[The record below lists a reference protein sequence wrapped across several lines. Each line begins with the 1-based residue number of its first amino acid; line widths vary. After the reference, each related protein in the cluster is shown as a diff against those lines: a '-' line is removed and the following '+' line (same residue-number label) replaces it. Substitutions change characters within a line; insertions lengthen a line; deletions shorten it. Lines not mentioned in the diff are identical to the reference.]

1 VRLRHPDGTT
11 VHLAYCSNVHPA
23 EDLAGIHEQ
32 LRRFVGPVRAE
43 LGVDRLGLGLWLP
56 AQAAGRLAADPAAVA
71 ALRALLEEQGLEVV
85 TLNAF
90 PYGGFHDPVVKHRV
104 YRPDWTE
111 RERLDYTL
119 DAAQVLAGLL
129 PEDAARGSISTLP
142 LAWHTP
148 WSPERA
154 AAARAHL
161 AELATGLARLRDRT
175 GRTVRVGFEPEP
187 GCVVET
193 TTDAVR
199 ELSDIDTELL
209 GVCVDTCH
217 LATAFEEPAP
227 AVARLRDA
235 GLPVVKSQVSA
246 ALHVADPASAP
257 ARALLAD
264 FVEDRFLHQVREP
277 SQDGVLGRDDL
288 PDALDRD
295 PLPGREPWRI
305 HFHLP
310 LHSAPRDPLGSTAAE
325 LTESLR
331 ELVGGE
337 HPLTDHLE
345 VETYTWT
352 VLPADQ
358 RPADDAGLV
367 TGIAAEMRY
376 AREQLVSLGLED
388 A

>member
-1 VRLRHPDGTT
+1 MRLRHRDGTT

-32 LRRFVGPVRAE
+32 LRRFAGPVRAE
-43 LGVDRLGLGLWLP
+43 LGVQRLGLGLWLP
-56 AQAAGRLAADPAAVA
+56 AEAAGRLAADPAEID
-71 ALRALLEEQGLEVV
+71 ALRAVLDEQGLEVV

-90 PYGGFHDPVVKHRV
+90 PYGGFHAPVVKHRV

-111 RERLDYTL
+111 RERLQYTL
-119 DAAQVLAGLL
+119 DAAEVLVRLL
-129 PEDAARGSISTLP
+129 PDDAARGSISTLP

-148 WSPERA
+148 WSPEA
-154 AAARAHL
+154 AQAARANL
-161 AELATGLARLRDRT
+161 DELAAGLARLHDRT
-175 GRTVRVGFEPEP
+175 GRLVRVGFEPEP

-199 ELSDIDTELL
+199 ELAGIDTEHL

-217 LATAFEEPAP
+217 LATAFEEPA
-227 AVARLRDA
+227 AAMARLAGA
-235 GLPVVKSQVSA
+235 GLPVVKAQVSA
-246 ALHVADPASAP
+246 ALHVADPTSAE
-257 ARALLAD
+257 ARDLLAG

-277 SQDGVLGRDDL
+277 SAGGALGRDDL
-288 PDALDRD
+288 PEALTGD
-295 PLPGREPWRI
+295 PLPGSEPWRI

-310 LHSAPRDPLGSTAAE
+310 LHSAPTAPLTSTGTD
-325 LTESLR
+325 LTNSLR

-337 HPLTDHLE
+337 RPLTDHLE

-352 VLPADQ
+352 VLPPDQ

-367 TGIAAEMRY
+367 AGIAAELRH
-376 AREQLVSLGLED
+376 ARDQLISLGLENV
-388 A
+388 

>member
-1 VRLRHPDGTT
+1 MRLRHPDGTV

-23 EDLAGIHEQ
+23 EDLAGIHDQ
-32 LRRFVGPVRAE
+32 LRRFAGPVRAE
-43 LGVDRLGLGLWLP
+43 LGADRLGLGLWLP
-56 AQAAGRLAADPAAVA
+56 AEAAARLAADGTELD
-71 ALRALLEEQGLEVV
+71 ALRAVLDEQGLEVV

-90 PYGGFHDPVVKHRV
+90 PYGGFHAPVVKHRV

-111 RERLDYTL
+111 RQRLRYTL
-119 DAAQVLAGLL
+119 DAAEVLARLL
-129 PEDAARGSISTLP
+129 PDDAARGSISTLP

-148 WSPERA
+148 WSSEA
-154 AAARAHL
+154 AGAARANLDELASGL
-161 AELATGLARLRDRT
+161 AELHERT
-175 GRTVRVGFEPEP
+175 GRLVRVGFEPEP

-199 ELSDIDTELL
+199 ELAGIDTEHL

-217 LATAFEEPAP
+217 LATAFEDPGEAMT
-227 AVARLRDA
+227 RLGAA
-235 GLPVVKSQVSA
+235 GLPVVKAQVSA
-246 ALHVADPASAP
+246 ALHVADPLSAE

-277 SQDGVLGRDDL
+277 SAAGVVGRDDL
-288 PDALDRD
+288 PDALTTD
-295 PLPGREPWRI
+295 PLPGSDPWRI

-310 LHSAPRDPLGSTAAE
+310 LHSAPTAPLAGTGAE

-331 ELVGGE
+331 ALVGGE
-337 HPLTDHLE
+337 RPLTDHLE

-352 VLPADQ
+352 VLPPDQ
-358 RPADDAGLV
+358 RPTDDAGLV
-367 TGIAAEMRY
+367 TGIAAELRH
-376 AREQLVSLGLED
+376 AQDQLHSLGLED